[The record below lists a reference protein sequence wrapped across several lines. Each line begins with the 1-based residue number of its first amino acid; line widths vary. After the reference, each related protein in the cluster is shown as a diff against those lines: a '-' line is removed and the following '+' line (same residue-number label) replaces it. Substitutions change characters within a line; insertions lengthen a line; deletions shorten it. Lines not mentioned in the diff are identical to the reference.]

1 LIWASLLL
9 MGIVMSVI
17 WLLDSIH
24 TINNK
29 YHEIRVVLVIGK
41 RNKVD

>member
-1 LIWASLLL
+1 MDIMMSAIWS
-9 MGIVMSVI
+9 
-17 WLLDSIH
+17 LDSIH
-24 TINNK
+24 SINNK